1 MKIRSFSI
9 IAGLTVVFL
18 SFAFVPPPLSGATEL
33 KIATVHLKDVY
44 RNSIK
49 VKEAGQKFDK
59 MRIDSSA
66 KIRAISEEIKGIRT
80 KLSKG
85 KDTLKKDELEILQK
99 ELQTKIE
106 QLSNER
112 DAFRVKIAFQTK
124 SLRNSFKI
132 QIDQI
137 IKEKAKEKGI
147 NFVLQGDSVLY
158 SEGMP
163 DLTEEVVKALDS
175 TQAPAKSKK

>member
-1 MKIRSFSI
+1 MKTRSFLI
-9 IAGLTVVFL
+9 IAGLTAVFL
-18 SFAFVPPPLSGATEL
+18 SSAIVPPPLAGATEL
-33 KIATVHLKDVY
+33 KIATVYLKDVY
-44 RNSIK
+44 RNSTK
-49 VKEAGQKFDK
+49 VKEAGQNFDK

-80 KLSKG
+80 KLSQG
-85 KDTLKKDELEILQK
+85 KDSLKKDELEILQK
-99 ELQTKIE
+99 QLQTKSE

-112 DAFRVKIAFQTK
+112 EAFRVKIAFKTK

-132 QIDQI
+132 QIGQI

-147 NFVLQGDSVLY
+147 NLVLQGESVLY

-163 DLTEEVVKALDS
+163 DLTEEVIKALD
-175 TQAPAKSKK
+175 TPQAPAESKK